1 MKTKFAVFVLATIVT
16 CTLIALPALAG
27 QKLNINTASVEDLTK
42 IKGIGQKKANAIVD
56 YREAHGPFKT
66 IEDLRNVKGIGNK
79 LFESMKSQIT
89 TE

>member
-1 MKTKFAVFVLATIVT
+1 MKKKLAVFVLATIVT
-16 CTLIALPALAG
+16 CALIVLPALAG
-27 QKLNINTASVEDLTK
+27 QKLNINTASVEDLIK

-56 YREAHGPFKT
+56 YREAYGPFKT
-66 IEDLRNVKGIGNK
+66 IEDVRNVKGIGNK